1 VQVRRHL
8 ESEDCLVTGRVRA
21 LRLNL
26 RADLNRPSAT
36 LSNSALLRPR
46 RSRTTCKNAGL
57 HSGEPSIAD
66 KDEAAGSSPARP
78 TNWPVT
84 SGNAGHRILQVQP
97 NRVDPVWDEVLRALL
112 LLSRTMR
119 LSGFFAVPRSWVCP
133 RWSVAQLGSTAVSE
147 RIPCCCLELHCD
159 HVASSRP
166 STWSAALAIELA
178 SSVRERKPRC
188 DLVLGVLGHLANR
201 RRAGQGLAS
210 NCSTLSRRLIPAWPY
225 PSIWLLRLRG

>member
-1 VQVRRHL
+1 MQVRRHL

-78 TNWPVT
+78 TTHGLSCRNARRSSPWIAAASAWAAHGGLRTHPCIARFHESDPT
-84 SGNAGHRILQVQP
+84 SGPQK
-97 NRVDPVWDEVLRALL
+97 
-112 LLSRTMR
+112 
-119 LSGFFAVPRSWVCP
+119 SGTSPCP
-133 RWSVAQLGSTAVSE
+133 EQR
-147 RIPCCCLELHCD
+147 
-159 HVASSRP
+159 
-166 STWSAALAIELA
+166 
-178 SSVRERKPRC
+178 SSVRASRIGGCCPHRTS
-188 DLVLGVLGHLANR
+188 GVAGGCQAVIEGGRTGMRTRSTVSPGRESMLIVPPWR
-201 RRAGQGLAS
+201 STTMRRAM
-210 NCSTLSRRLIPAWPY
+210 SRPRPV
-225 PSIWLLRLRG
+225 PSPTSLVV

>member
-1 VQVRRHL
+1 MQVRRHL

-78 TNWPVT
+78 TKLFLT
-84 SGNAGHRILQVQP
+84 SGNAHLLSAFEATA
-97 NRVDPVWDEVLRALL
+97 PVSRLRA
-112 LLSRTMR
+112 
-119 LSGFFAVPRSWVCP
+119 
-133 RWSVAQLGSTAVSE
+133 AVSE
-147 RIPCCCLELHCD
+147 RIPPTSQEM
-159 HVASSRP
+159 
-166 STWSAALAIELA
+166 E
-178 SSVRERKPRC
+178 
-188 DLVLGVLGHLANR
+188 DLV
-201 RRAGQGLAS
+201 
-210 NCSTLSRRLIPAWPY
+210 
-225 PSIWLLRLRG
+225 RG